1 MELVAVAVA
10 GLRGE
15 AEEWRMVHKK
25 CPRSASPGGCN
36 NGFIEPEVQLD
47 TWTFC
52 SSYVNQQTKIS
63 VVILP
68 GVVILS
74 T

>member
-25 CPRSASPGGCN
+25 CPRSASPRGCN

-52 SSYVNQQTKIS
+52 IM
-63 VVILP
+63 
-68 GVVILS
+68 
-74 T
+74 